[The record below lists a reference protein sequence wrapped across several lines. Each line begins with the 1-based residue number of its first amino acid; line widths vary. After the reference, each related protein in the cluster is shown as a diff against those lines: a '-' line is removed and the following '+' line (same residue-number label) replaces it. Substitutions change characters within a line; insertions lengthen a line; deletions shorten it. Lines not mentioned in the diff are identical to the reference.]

1 MITTPR
7 TFCPLCG
14 DELSVMRTVAVTR
27 CAEQVTYYAICGCG
41 ASHVT
46 VRRKKIISVSPCEPE
61 KYPTFRILAG

>member
-1 MITTPR
+1 
-7 TFCPLCG
+7 
-14 DELSVMRTVAVTR
+14 MRTVAVTR